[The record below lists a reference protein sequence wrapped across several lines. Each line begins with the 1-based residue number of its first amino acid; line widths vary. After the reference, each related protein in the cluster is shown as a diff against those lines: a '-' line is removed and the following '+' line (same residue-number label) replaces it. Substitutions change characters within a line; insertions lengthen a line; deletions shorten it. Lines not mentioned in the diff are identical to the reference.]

1 MIQSVRPTVAPARP
15 VAAAAVRPAAPA
27 APAAAPRP
35 VKPVQAQAK
44 AAEWTVGRVLKA
56 AGAATGGFVAGTAGT
71 FVIDLFFH
79 FGNNGGMAWPGG
91 IYLAA
96 AGAVALGA
104 AALYA
109 KLSAN

>member
-1 MIQSVRPTVAPARP
+1 MIPSVRPTVAPARP
-15 VAAAAVRPAAPA
+15 VAAAALRPQAAPAPA
-27 APAAAPRP
+27 APAPK
-35 VKPVQAQAK
+35 KPVQAQAK
-44 AAEWTVGRVLKA
+44 ATEWTVGRVFKTGASA
-56 AGAATGGFVAGTAGT
+56 AGGFVVGGGATVLA
-71 FVIDLFFH
+71 DLLFH

-109 KLSAN
+109 KLSAK